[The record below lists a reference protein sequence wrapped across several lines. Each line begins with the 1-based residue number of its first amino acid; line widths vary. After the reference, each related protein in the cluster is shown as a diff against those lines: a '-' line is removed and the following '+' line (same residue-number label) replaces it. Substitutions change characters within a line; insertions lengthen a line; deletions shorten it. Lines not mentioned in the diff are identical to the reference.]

1 MRTIVLGSGRGTN
14 CKSLLEAENSGLLGT
29 ASIVCILS
37 DVKDSGILKIAKEF
51 GVRSHCPGS
60 LASNNYSSNSHEFNE
75 DEWIDIISKEKP
87 DLIVLAGFMKV
98 LSTQFINS
106 FDGKIINLHPSLLP
120 SFRGLDAIKQ
130 AWDAGVKITGC
141 TVHWVSPVL
150 DSGEIIAQSPV
161 RIMPGDTLE
170 SVSAKVHAA
179 EHMLLPSVI
188 AQLAMHF
195 N

>member
-1 MRTIVLGSGRGTN
+1 MRVIILGSGQGSN
-14 CKSLLEAENSGLLGT
+14 CKAILEASASNLLHS
-29 ASIVCILS
+29 AEIVAVCS
-37 DVKDSGILKIAKEF
+37 DVEASGILEIARNASVQSLFLGPYSLKNKGVDEAWIKEIKSF
-51 GVRSHCPGS
+51 S
-60 LASNNYSSNSHEFNE
+60 
-75 DEWIDIISKEKP
+75 P

-120 SFRGLDAIKQ
+120 SFQGLDAIQQ

-161 RIMPGDTLE
+161 RIMQGDTIE

-188 AQLAMHF
+188 AQLAMQL

>member
-1 MRTIVLGSGRGTN
+1 
-14 CKSLLEAENSGLLGT
+14 
-29 ASIVCILS
+29 
-37 DVKDSGILKIAKEF
+37 
-51 GVRSHCPGS
+51 
-60 LASNNYSSNSHEFNE
+60 
-75 DEWIDIISKEKP
+75 
-87 DLIVLAGFMKV
+87 MKV

-188 AQLAMHF
+188 AQLAMQF

>member
-1 MRTIVLGSGRGTN
+1 MQVIILGSGEGSN
-14 CKSLLEAENSGLLGT
+14 CKAVIEAAASNLLHSAE
-29 ASIVCILS
+29 IVAVCS
-37 DVKDSGILKIAKEF
+37 DVDTSGILKVARNAS
-51 GVRSHCPGS
+51 VQS
-60 LASNNYSSNSHEFNE
+60 LFLGPYSSKNKEMDEAWIKEIKGFN
-75 DEWIDIISKEKP
+75 P

-98 LSTQFINS
+98 LSTHFINS

-120 SFRGLDAIKQ
+120 SFRGLDAIQQ

-161 RIMPGDTLE
+161 RIMPGDTIE

-188 AQLAMHF
+188 AQLAMQL

>member
-1 MRTIVLGSGRGTN
+1 MRIIILGSGQGSN
-14 CKSLLEAENSGLLGT
+14 CQAVLEAAASNLLHS
-29 ASIVCILS
+29 AEIVAVCS
-37 DVKDSGILKIAKEF
+37 DVENSGILKIARSASVQSLFLGPYSFKNKEIDEAWIKEI
-51 GVRSHCPGS
+51 RS
-60 LASNNYSSNSHEFNE
+60 FN
-75 DEWIDIISKEKP
+75 P

-161 RIMPGDTLE
+161 RIMPGDTLD

-188 AQLAMHF
+188 AQLAMQF

>member
-1 MRTIVLGSGRGTN
+1 MRIIILGSGQGSN
-14 CKSLLEAENSGLLGT
+14 LQAVLEAASSNLLHST
-29 ASIVCILS
+29 EVVAVCS
-37 DVKDSGILKIAKEF
+37 DVETSGILEIARNASIPSLFLGPYNRKNKQIDEIWTKEIKN
-51 GVRSHCPGS
+51 
-60 LASNNYSSNSHEFNE
+60 LN
-75 DEWIDIISKEKP
+75 P

-98 LSTQFINS
+98 LSTHFIDS

-130 AWDAGVKITGC
+130 AWNAGVKITGC
-141 TVHWVSPVL
+141 TVHWVSPIL

-161 RIMPGDTLE
+161 RIMAGDTID
-170 SVSAKVHAA
+170 SISAKVHAA

-188 AQLAMHF
+188 AQLAMQL

>member
-1 MRTIVLGSGRGTN
+1 MRIIILGSGQGSN
-14 CKSLLEAENSGLLGT
+14 CQAVLEAAASNLLHS
-29 ASIVCILS
+29 AEIVAVCS
-37 DVKDSGILKIAKEF
+37 DVENSGILKIARSASVQSLFLGSYSFKNKEIDEAWIKEI
-51 GVRSHCPGS
+51 RS
-60 LASNNYSSNSHEFNE
+60 FN
-75 DEWIDIISKEKP
+75 P

-188 AQLAMHF
+188 AQLAMQF